1 MLSSNVPRG
10 QRNWNKLC
18 GWNVRANK
26 EGYTRGMSTMT
37 PFRTYLNL
45 LIICDIIDSMRI
57 PPLIIHSFY
66 FDSGFGGFK
75 GIWQLP
81 R

>member
-1 MLSSNVPRG
+1 MLHFPDTFWYMLSSNVPRG

-37 PFRTYLNL
+37 PFSTNLNL
-45 LIICDIIDSMRI
+45 LIVSSYRFNA
-57 PPLIIHSFY
+57 HSSSNHVF
-66 FDSGFGGFK
+66 FCFR
-75 GIWQLP
+75 L
-81 R
+81 REA